1 MFAPKIQFMW
11 FLFAISF
18 NINKVSG
25 IPSLETQ
32 LIANSELPRY
42 MYLQI
47 VWTLTKF
54 NWYRFHAKT
63 TAVLPSV
70 FKLVTERPVNMH
82 HVPLPS
88 PQVTGLQL
96 EWAVDLHYYDH
107 LFTFPQL

>member
-47 VWTLTKF
+47 VWTLTKVQLVQIPCQ
-54 NWYRFHAKT
+54 NYSSPSLSLQISDWKT
-63 TAVLPSV
+63 C
-70 FKLVTERPVNMH
+70 
-82 HVPLPS
+82 
-88 PQVTGLQL
+88 
-96 EWAVDLHYYDH
+96 
-107 LFTFPQL
+107 